1 VFYVDAGTGTAS
13 FGSSSQTTN
22 SIVAFNASN
31 SILFPVGNTA
41 QRPGTGVTGMIRFN
55 STLNAVEVYDN
66 STWATVGTPAFTV
79 ISDQQF
85 NGDGTTVAFTLS
97 AAATTNSAIVSIN
110 GIVQIPTSAY
120 SVSSTTLTFTEAPQ
134 TGDLIDVRVLTT
146 TTSVTSIS
154 NSPGNAVIA
163 VSPTTNLVSI
173 TGNVVPVANNSQSL
187 GSSTA
192 WWGTI
197 YGTAV
202 NAQYADLAEVYTA
215 DATYKPGTVVSFGGS
230 KEVTLSSVASDARI
244 AGVVSTNPSYV
255 MNAMLESEHTAT
267 VALTGRVPTFVSG
280 PVAKGDMMV
289 SGGNGRAVACATP
302 TIGTVI
308 GKALENHA
316 GGDGVIEVVVG
327 RL

>member
-1 VFYVDAGTGTAS
+1 
-13 FGSSSQTTN
+13 
-22 SIVAFNASN
+22 
-31 SILFPVGNTA
+31 
-41 QRPGTGVTGMIRFN
+41 MIRFN

-120 SVSSTTLTFTEAPQ
+120 SISTTTLTFTEAPQ

-154 NSPGNAVIA
+154 NSPGNAVVA
-163 VSPTTNLVSI
+163 VNPTSAQVDI
-173 TGNVVPVANNSQSL
+173 TGNLSVNNIINSGANGTGNIGNSTTYFNTVFAKATS
-187 GSSTA
+187 
-192 WWGTI
+192 
-197 YGTAV
+197 
-202 NAQYADLAEVYTA
+202 AQYADLAEVYTA
-215 DATYKPGTVVSFGGS
+215 DATYEPGTVLSFGGS
-230 KEVTLSSVASDARI
+230 KEVTLSSFASDARI
-244 AGVVSTNPSYV
+244 AGVVSTNPSYI

-302 TIGTVI
+302 VIGTVI